1 MPLEVFLSINNN
13 EEVFQFPVPIEPFQ
27 ISSPWKNDNFDGM
40 KQELNL
46 IGLRGLQTFQL
57 TSYFP
62 INDYPFLQNRTMWGM
77 DYVKTIERWRDRRF
91 PLRLIISGEDPQDFN
106 LNEAV
111 TIEELTYGPTNNG
124 DISFT
129 ISFRFFPFVRV

>member
-1 MPLEVFLSINNN
+1 MPLETFLSINNN
-13 EEVFQFPVPIEPFQ
+13 EEVMQFPVPIEPFQ
-27 ISSPWKNDNFDGM
+27 ISSPFNNDSFDGM

-62 INDYPFLQNRTMWGM
+62 VHDYPFLQNRSMWGM

-129 ISFRFFPFVRV
+129 ISFRLFPFVRV